1 VTGYDANSDAHPEGC
16 PMARVLLTGATGFV
30 GARVAT
36 RLAATDH
43 TIAAPVRRHDD
54 LLAELGVELHLGG
67 FQAVTPTLL
76 ADVEVV
82 VHAAAT
88 AGPDLATAAAVNVE
102 GTRRLLQAALEAG
115 TPRFVHV
122 STTSVYADPSDDVRV
137 VDEDAPLVAG
147 DDEDAGP
154 YARTKADADR
164 LLLAEGPGPG
174 LAILRPPAV
183 LGAGPTSTWGTRVP
197 TAIAEGRGFPAP
209 RGRTFAFVHVEDL
222 VDAIVAAA
230 ALDDT
235 VPTPPTE
242 GAASAPLVANVVG
255 GHVTVADY
263 LDAVVDLLPDAV
275 PERPGTDEAAWTGR
289 YATDRLPRL
298 LGIAPHRSFRAGM
311 AEIADAWSAG
321 PSSQEEPR

>member
-1 VTGYDANSDAHPEGC
+1 
-16 PMARVLLTGATGFV
+16 MARVLLTGATGFV
-30 GARVAT
+30 GG
-36 RLAATDH
+36 RLAARTAALGH
-43 TIAAPVRRHDD
+43 EVVAPVRRYDD
-54 LLAELGVELHLGG
+54 HLATLGAEQHLGG
-67 FQAVTPTLL
+67 FEAVTPALL

-102 GTRRLLQAALEAG
+102 GTRRALQAAQEAG

-147 DDEDAGP
+147 DDEDASP
-154 YARTKADADR
+154 YARTKAEADR
-164 LLLAEGPGPG
+164 LLLAAGAGPA

-183 LGAGPTSTWGTRVP
+183 LGAGATSTWGTRMP

-209 RGRTFAFVHVEDL
+209 RARTFAFVHVEDL
-222 VDAIVAAA
+222 LDAIVAAA

-235 VPTPPTE
+235 ATPPPAGPAPGE
-242 GAASAPLVANVVG
+242 PLVANVVG
-255 GHVTVADY
+255 GHVTVGDY
-263 LDAVVDLLPDAV
+263 LDAVVDLLGHDV

-298 LGIAPHRSFRAGM
+298 LGVAPHRSFRAGM
-311 AEIADAWSAG
+311 AEIADAWAT
-321 PSSQEEPR
+321 PTQQQEPEQEERP